1 MTTSAPVDP
10 RAAMDQSAQLDLV
23 HRKMAMDDLRNRMGN
38 SKDKDGK
45 LRDACEGFESIFI
58 QRMWEQMRK
67 NVPKEGYLHSKD
79 EETYQS
85 MFDVELSKKMASA
98 GGIGLAEVLYQQLSS
113 RATNAARTTSPGA
126 MDNKQPLHGVQT
138 PAEPLQGQEA
148 AAQPDAGKLT
158 QENLYS
164 AYSPEEEGTAPVEG
178 QDPLA
183 ENAKPEGEG
192 AAQKE
197 DVAQKEGE
205 AGQGPMAAI
214 SGVVAN
220 AIAALRAEV
229 GEGLFAA
236 EATGAANGI
245 SQADAM
251 AGAKKTPRGL
261 LPQEAEWPYEGQI
274 TSRFGWQDDPS
285 GKRRWNPGVSIAA
298 NPGDNITPCLPGR
311 VVYVGERGEFG
322 DSIVLEHADGFMS
335 FYGNV
340 QGNDLKVG
348 DAVVAGTPFAKVT
361 ANPGFIAEG
370 EKNAPLFFEIKRGEM
385 ALNPEAAIKTA
396 TVASAE
402 KR

>member
-1 MTTSAPVDP
+1 MTTSAPIDP

-126 MDNKQPLHGVQT
+126 MDTKQPLHAVQAPVQ
-138 PAEPLQGQEA
+138 PAQGPEA

-164 AYSPEEEGTAPVEG
+164 AYTPEEEGAASVAG
-178 QDPLA
+178 QEPLA
-183 ENAKPEGEG
+183 ENTTPEGNDAVQEEAG
-192 AAQKE
+192 
-197 DVAQKEGE
+197 

-236 EATGAANGI
+236 EAIGNGAG
-245 SQADAM
+245 QADSLL
-251 AGAKKTPRGL
+251 GAKKTPRGL
-261 LPQEAEWPYEGQI
+261 LPQEATWPYEGQI

-285 GKRRWNPGVSIAA
+285 GKRRWNPGVSIAT
-298 NPGDNITPCLPGR
+298 NPGDSITPCLPGR
-311 VVYVGERGEFG
+311 VVYVGERGEYG

-340 QGNDLKVG
+340 KANNLNVG
-348 DAVVAGTPFAKVT
+348 DAVAAGTPFATVT

-370 EKNAPLFFEIKRGEM
+370 EKTAPLFFEIKRGEM

-396 TVASAE
+396 RVAAGPT
-402 KR
+402 R

>member
-1 MTTSAPVDP
+1 MTTPAPVDP

-126 MDNKQPLHGVQT
+126 IDNKQPLHGVQA
-138 PAEPLQGQEA
+138 PAQPTQGPEA

-164 AYSPEEEGTAPVEG
+164 AYAPEEGDTPEAGQGPV
-178 QDPLA
+178 A
-183 ENAKPEGEG
+183 ENAKPEGAA
-192 AAQKE
+192 AAQE
-197 DVAQKEGE
+197 EAS

-236 EATGAANGI
+236 EATGNGAGL
-245 SQADAM
+245 ADSVL
-251 AGAKKTPRGL
+251 GAKKAPRGL
-261 LPQEAEWPYEGQI
+261 LPQEAVWPYEGQI

-298 NPGDNITPCLPGR
+298 NPGDGITPCLPGR
-311 VVYVGERGEFG
+311 VVYVGERGEYG

-340 QGNDLKVG
+340 QGNGLKVG
-348 DAVVAGTPFAKVT
+348 DTVEAGTPFAKVT
-361 ANPGFIAEG
+361 ANPGFMAEG
-370 EKNAPLFFEIKRGEM
+370 EKTAPLYFEIKRGEM

-396 TVASAE
+396 MVAAGPT
-402 KR
+402 R

>member
-113 RATNAARTTSPGA
+113 RATNAARGTSPGA
-126 MDNKQPLHGVQT
+126 MDNKQPLHGVQV
-138 PAEPLQGQEA
+138 PAAPPQELEA
-148 AAQPDAGKLT
+148 AAQPVVEKLT

-164 AYSPEEEGTAPVEG
+164 TYTPEAEGEAPNAG
-178 QDPLA
+178 QEPLA
-183 ENAKPEGEG
+183 QNPKPEGE
-192 AAQKE
+192 A
-197 DVAQKEGE
+197 VAQEEAG

-229 GEGLFAA
+229 GEGLFAT
-236 EATGAANGI
+236 EGPAAALPEGVLN
-245 SQADAM
+245 
-251 AGAKKTPRGL
+251 AKKTPRGL
-261 LPQEAEWPYEGQI
+261 LPQEAAWPYEGQI
-274 TSRFGWQDDPS
+274 TGRFGWQDDPS
-285 GKRRWNPGVSIAA
+285 GKRRWNPGVSIAV
-298 NPGDNITPCLPGR
+298 NPGDAITPCLPGR
-311 VVYVGERGEFG
+311 VVYVGERGEYG

-348 DAVVAGTPFAKVT
+348 DAVAAGTPFARVT

-370 EKNAPLFFEIKRGEM
+370 EKTAPLFFEIKRGEM

-396 TVASAE
+396 MVASVPT
-402 KR
+402 R

>member
-38 SKDKDGK
+38 SKDKDAK

-126 MDNKQPLHGVQT
+126 IESKQPLHAVQT
-138 PAEPLQGQEA
+138 PAKPAQGPEA

-164 AYSPEEEGTAPVEG
+164 AYTPEEGAAPG
-178 QDPLA
+178 ADPANLA
-183 ENAKPEGEG
+183 ENTPPQEPAG
-192 AAQKE
+192 AQEEAN
-197 DVAQKEGE
+197 

-236 EATGAANGI
+236 EATGAG
-245 SQADAM
+245 QADAV
-251 AGAKKTPRGL
+251 AGAPKTPRGL
-261 LPQEAEWPYEGQI
+261 LPQQATWPYEGQI

-311 VVYVGERGEFG
+311 VVYVGERGEYG

-340 QGNDLKVG
+340 QANNLNVG
-348 DAVVAGTPFAKVT
+348 DAVAAGTPFAKVT

-370 EKNAPLFFEIKRGEM
+370 EKTAPLFFEIKRGEM

-396 TVASAE
+396 MVAAGPV
-402 KR
+402 R